1 MACMRLT
8 FKPLLGDDDL
18 YPPAVGSWWSQWVVT
33 AACQYYSWWRWR
45 SDKLGVSLTMLWLQ
59 MHCHVSFKVS
69 LWRFTL
75 QQSHRYVAVGVLNIM
90 CVTVISRFWFCIY
103 FCCSLGLVSSFLC
116 LLIRTHCWTQSSLLC
131 CWTTDKHNVR
141 LEYHEL
147 HQYFHL
153 PLGNGHLLDS
163 LVCITVNGGWLFLT
177 KTVTLALSD
186 SSPVWKQFP
195 YMCFCYPWDFAN
207 FMEEILTFCLLLI
220 RTCTIG

>member
-1 MACMRLT
+1 
-8 FKPLLGDDDL
+8 
-18 YPPAVGSWWSQWVVT
+18 
-33 AACQYYSWWRWR
+33 
-45 SDKLGVSLTMLWLQ
+45 
-59 MHCHVSFKVS
+59 
-69 LWRFTL
+69 
-75 QQSHRYVAVGVLNIM
+75 M
-90 CVTVISRFWFCIY
+90 CVTVISWFWFCIY
-103 FCCSLGLVSSFLC
+103 FCCSLGLVFSFLC

-153 PLGNGHLLDS
+153 PMGNGHLLDL

-195 YMCFCYPWDFAN
+195 YMCFCYPWDFCKFYGRNAD
-207 FMEEILTFCLLLI
+207 ILFAFDQDLHHWLAMDVHALNARIWRMCGWRHSCMVFQWIQRSSKLCKRRKSLLK
-220 RTCTIG
+220 CW